1 MPDFKE
7 ELEVQDTNEDA
18 RFTDVIVGRNPVT
31 EALRSGREIDKL
43 LIAHGSMNGSIR
55 ALVAKCRERGIPVK
69 EVAPQKL
76 DFMSGGASHQG
87 VALIVASHDYCEV
100 GDILSFAA
108 EKGEPP
114 FVIICDGIEDPHNLG
129 AIIRTAEACGVHGI
143 IIPKRRSASLNAVVA
158 KASTGAL
165 EYMRVARVTNITA
178 CIEELKGQGLWIYA
192 ADMDGENWCSVDYK
206 GASAFVIGSEG
217 RGVSALVKKS
227 CDVTVAMPMMGKINS
242 LNASVAAGVLMYEAA
257 RQKQGIK
264 AKN

>member
-1 MPDFKE
+1 MTDIHNDNLPLE
-7 ELEVQDTNEDA
+7 EEA
-18 RFTDVIVGRNPVT
+18 RFTDVIVGRNPVA

-43 LIAHGSMNGSIR
+43 LVAHGANNGSTK

-87 VALIVASHDYCEV
+87 VALIVAAHEYCEV
-100 GDILSFAA
+100 SDIMNFAA
-108 EKGEPP
+108 EKQQAP
-114 FVIICDGIEDPHNLG
+114 FIIICDGIEDPHNLG

-158 KASTGAL
+158 KSAAGAL

-178 CIEELKGQGLWIYA
+178 CIEELKAQGVWVYA
-192 ADMDGENWCSVDYK
+192 ADMDGQSWCSVDYK
-206 GASAFVIGSEG
+206 GACAFVIGSEG
-217 RGVSALVKKS
+217 RGVSQLVKKS
-227 CDVTVAMPMMGKINS
+227 CDVTVSLPMMGQINS

-264 AKN
+264 PNN